1 MMKAAFINKH
11 GNIDQIQIGEIN
23 IPKINPNEVLINTK
37 YAALNHLDL
46 FVIQGWAGLNLSFPH
61 IIGADGSGVIKD
73 VGSEVSTLYE
83 GDKVLINPGI
93 SCGKCEMC
101 LSGKQVF
108 CKYFSIKGENQ
119 WGTFAN
125 YFKMPEVNVLKIPDN
140 FPLEKAAAA
149 PLTFLTAWRM
159 LKTQANLQSDE
170 IVFIHGAS
178 GGVSSAAI
186 QIAKYLGGI
195 VITTTSS
202 PEKVEMAE
210 KLGADYVI
218 NYKEMKDYTKYVYVD
233 LTNKHGVDVVID
245 NIGKATFQTSMQL
258 LRSGGRLIT
267 CGATTGSETQI
278 MLNQIFWKHLE
289 IKGSTMANQGE
300 FHNVMR
306 LVLEK
311 RINPIIDKIFPL
323 EHIKDA
329 EKYLK
334 ESKQF
339 GKIVL
344 KI

>member
-1 MMKAAFINKH
+1 MKAAFINKH
-11 GNIDQIQIGEIN
+11 GNLEQIQIGELN
-23 IPKINPNEVLINTK
+23 IPKISPNEVLIKTK
-37 YAALNHLDL
+37 YTALNHLDL
-46 FVIQGWAGLNLSFPH
+46 FVIHGWEGLNLSFPH
-61 IIGADGSGVIKD
+61 IIGADGSGVINE
-73 VGSEVSTLYE
+73 VGSDVSTLYE

-108 CKYFSIKGENQ
+108 CKDFSIKGEHQ

-125 YFKMPEVNVLKIPDN
+125 YFKMPEVNVLKIPDG

-159 LKTQANLQSDE
+159 LKTQANIQNDE
-170 IVFIHGAS
+170 IIFIHGAS

-186 QIAKYLGGI
+186 QIAKYLGGK

-202 PEKVEMAE
+202 PEKVEKAK

-218 NYKEMKDYTKYVYVD
+218 NYKEMEDYTKYVYFN

-245 NIGKATFQTSMQL
+245 NIGKATFQTSIRL

-267 CGATTGSETQI
+267 CGATTGPETQI
-278 MLNQIFWKHLE
+278 MLNPIFWKHLE

-300 FHNVMR
+300 FRTVMK
-306 LVLEK
+306 LILEK

-323 EHIKDA
+323 EQVKDA

-334 ESKQF
+334 EGQQF
-339 GKIVL
+339 GKVVL
-344 KI
+344 KF